1 MVKMKVVKLLKKPW
15 IWITT
20 TLWSLLSYKR
30 AIISYCKTSTNL
42 LMNCLL
48 YSSCFQLKQNI
59 FLSFFSGK
67 AFSSID
73 MYSIQTAVKGKAA
86 KL

>member
-42 LMNCLL
+42 L
-48 YSSCFQLKQNI
+48 
-59 FLSFFSGK
+59 
-67 AFSSID
+67 
-73 MYSIQTAVKGKAA
+73 
-86 KL
+86 